1 MLKVLF
7 ICILSCLIVWIGG
20 FVWRKGR
27 TKFIAGYGKMFNPH
41 NEKQLAKG
49 FGLIIMLFGFESI
62 LFSILSLFFEGL
74 GLYYGLLIILDFL
87 AIFALMINDQ
97 VQKEV

>member
-27 TKFIAGYGKMFNPH
+27 TKFIAGYGKMFNPY

-49 FGLIIMLFGFESI
+49 FGLIIMLFGFE
-62 LFSILSLFFEGL
+62 SILSLFFEGL

-97 VQKEV
+97 LQKEV